1 MKTND
6 LDIHMDKATFDSLD
20 TAVSNANKESDL
32 RITKKLLVN
41 MGLMFLIND
50 LTTIE
55 IKSQMKEY
63 PVTSGRKRIAFRLIN
78 PQLTEQVNALATR
91 TQKHILVEIALNRLF
106 KKMEETPLNQLIGEY
121 VLIGGV
127 L

>member
-6 LDIHMDKATFDSLD
+6 LDIHMDKATFNSLD
-20 TAVSNANKESDL
+20 TVVLNANKESDL

-41 MGLMFLIND
+41 MGLMFLINE

-55 IKSQMKEY
+55 IKSQMNVY

-106 KKMEETPLNQLIGEY
+106 KKMEETPLNQLISEY